1 MSPDTEWNRFAV
13 NLHVAAVDIFINAH
27 FAPASGRILPF
38 QVGEFQLA
46 FAADQFRL
54 GPVGPVAA
62 VAVSAVGDDQIEV
75 LRALQFG
82 FNLYRVVWSFRR
94 DDRCGSDRLWRCH
107 GEQR

>member
-1 MSPDTEWNRFAV
+1 MRADPKLNRLAS

-38 QVGEFQLA
+38 QIGEFQLA
-46 FAADQFRL
+46 FAANQFWF

-62 VAVSAVGDDQIEV
+62 EAIAAVGDDQIEV